1 MISDSLGWKWIC
13 LGVALVCFSGAFSPA
28 PAAEDEKPYR
38 FVDGKVDFA
47 TYNGFRRFHNSCHVC
62 HGPDALG
69 TSFGPSLVE
78 SLTRISEDDFME
90 VVVNGRSSNV
100 GGVQRVMPP
109 FGVDPNVMVFFGLW
123 RLGPEEALM
132 IELVPRPALIR
143 CGIHPRYMGRD

>member
-1 MISDSLGWKWIC
+1 MNVDSLGWKWIC
-13 LGVALVCFSGAFSPA
+13 LGVALVCFSGALAQA
-28 PAAEDEKPYR
+28 PAAAQEEKPYR

-90 VVVNGRSSNV
+90 VVVNGRTSNV
-100 GGVQRVMPP
+100 GGNQRVMPP
-109 FGVDPNVMVFFGLW
+109 FGLDPNVMLYIDGIYAYVKARSDG
-123 RLGPEEALM
+123 ALRRG
-132 IELVPRPALIR
+132 RPAHL
-143 CGIHPRYMGRD
+143 PKPKDE